1 MLTWHQL
8 FNANRKKTYYTPNQM
23 KPVSNLKFLFV
34 AIVSLVCSFP
44 AYADFPA
51 PQKVAP
57 NVYAFI
63 GATEEASAQNRGAVA
78 NQGFI
83 VGDSGIIVIDTGGSD
98 EYGEH
103 MLRAIAKISDKP
115 VVLVIT
121 TFTGQDHVLGNGA
134 FKRNKNTIVSTRDA
148 DKSMAQHCAD
158 CLANLKK
165 NIGEDIMANTR
176 VNRPTLLLEQS
187 IQVKIAGRDLEII
200 SLGHSNAPG
209 VLAVYDRTSSVL
221 FAGDLFSFDRLPET
235 REAKIDGWLAAIE
248 ALKKLPLKQIVPGHG
263 LVAKPVRM
271 AEVTAYLRALK
282 TQAETL
288 YRDGVSL
295 GEVTKRAELPAYSKW
310 ALYDLLHRRNVFNLY
325 LELEAH
331 EFAK

>member
-1 MLTWHQL
+1 MTIFLRL
-8 FNANRKKTYYTPNQM
+8 FHPI
-23 KPVSNLKFLFV
+23 VFGWLLF
-34 AIVSLVCSFP
+34 SPP

-63 GATEEASAQNRGAVA
+63 GAMEEASVQNRGAVA

-83 VGDSGIIVIDTGGSD
+83 VGVSGIIVIDTGGSD
-98 EYGEH
+98 EYGEY
-103 MLRAIAKISDKP
+103 MLRAIAKVSDKP
-115 VVLVIT
+115 VVLVVT
-121 TFTGQDHVLGNGA
+121 TFTGQDRVLGNGA
-134 FKRNKNTIVSTRDA
+134 FKRNKITIVSTREA
-148 DKSMAQHCAD
+148 DKSMAERCAD
-158 CLANLKK
+158 CLANLKN
-165 NIGEDIMANTR
+165 NIGENIMANTR
-176 VNRPTLLLEQS
+176 VHRPTILLEQS
-187 IQVKIAGRDLEII
+187 IQVKIAGRDLDII

-209 VLAVYDRTSSVL
+209 TLAIYDRTSGVL
-221 FAGDLFSFDRLPET
+221 FSGDVLSFDRLPET

-248 ALKKLPLKQIVPGHG
+248 TLKKYPMKQIVPGHG
-263 LVAKPVRM
+263 PVSKPARM
-271 AEVTAYLRALK
+271 AEVTKYLRALK

-310 ALYDLLHRRNVFNLY
+310 AMYDLLHRRNIFNLY

>member
-1 MLTWHQL
+1 
-8 FNANRKKTYYTPNQM
+8 M
-23 KPVSNLKFLFV
+23 KRAFNLKFIFG
-34 AIVSLVCSFP
+34 AIAWLVCSLP
-44 AYADFPA
+44 AYAEFPA

-63 GATEEASAQNRGAVA
+63 GAAEEASVQNRGTVA

-98 EYGEH
+98 EYGEY

-134 FKRNKNTIVSTRDA
+134 FKRQKIAVVSTRDA
-148 DKSMAQHCAD
+148 DKSMAEHCAN

-165 NIGEDIMANTR
+165 NIGEDLMANTR
-176 VNRPTLLLEQS
+176 VSRPTILLEQS
-187 IQVKIAGRDLEII
+187 IQVKIAGRDLDII

-209 VLAVYDRTSSVL
+209 ALAVYDRTIGVL
-221 FAGDLFSFDRLPET
+221 FSGDVLSFDRLPET
-235 REAKIDGWLAAIE
+235 REAKIDGWLAAI
-248 ALKKLPLKQIVPGHG
+248 ATLKKLPLKQIVPGHG
-263 LVAKPVRM
+263 PVSKPARM
-271 AEVTAYLRALK
+271 AEVTEYLRALK
-282 TQAETL
+282 SQAETL

-295 GEVTKRAELPAYSKW
+295 GEVTKRAELPAYAKW

-331 EFAK
+331 EFTK

>member
-8 FNANRKKTYYTPNQM
+8 FNASREKTYYTPNQM
-23 KPVSNLKFLFV
+23 KPVFNLKFLFS
-34 AIVSLVCSFP
+34 AIAWLVCSLP

-63 GATEEASAQNRGAVA
+63 GATEEASVQNRGAVA

-98 EYGEH
+98 EYGEY

-134 FKRNKNTIVSTRDA
+134 FKRRKIAIVSHRDA
-148 DKSMAQHCAD
+148 DKSMAEHCAT

-165 NIGEDIMANTR
+165 NIGEDIMANTK

-187 IQVKIAGRDLEII
+187 INVKIAGRDLDII
-200 SLGHSNAPG
+200 FLGHANAPG
-209 VLAVYDRTSSVL
+209 ALAIYDRTSGVL
-221 FAGDLFSFDRLPET
+221 FSGDVFSFDRLPET
-235 REAKIDGWLAAIE
+235 REAKVDGWLPAIE
-248 ALKKLPLKQIVPGHG
+248 LVRKLPLKQIVPGHG
-263 LVAKPVRM
+263 PVSKPARM
-271 AEVTAYLRALK
+271 AEVADYLRALK
-282 TQAETL
+282 TQTKKL
-288 YRDGVSL
+288 YDDGVSL
-295 GEVTKRAELPAYSKW
+295 GDATNQASLPAYSKW
-310 ALYDLLHRRNVFNLY
+310 AMYDLLHRRNIFNLY

-331 EFAK
+331 EFTK